1 MINSTDTDNS
11 GLIVTEID
19 LLQTERFVVLE
30 INRGLSPV
38 FSLFFQ
44 KKLPLKDS
52 MPEADGV
59 TTVLINYRR
68 IYGIKINRV

>member
-11 GLIVTEID
+11 GLIVTEIN

-38 FSLFFQ
+38 F
-44 KKLPLKDS
+44 
-52 MPEADGV
+52 
-59 TTVLINYRR
+59 Y
-68 IYGIKINRV
+68 

>member
-38 FSLFFQ
+38 FFYEQ
-44 KKLPLKDS
+44 
-52 MPEADGV
+52 
-59 TTVLINYRR
+59 
-68 IYGIKINRV
+68 IYGMTLCPRLKFHKIRHLSNLV